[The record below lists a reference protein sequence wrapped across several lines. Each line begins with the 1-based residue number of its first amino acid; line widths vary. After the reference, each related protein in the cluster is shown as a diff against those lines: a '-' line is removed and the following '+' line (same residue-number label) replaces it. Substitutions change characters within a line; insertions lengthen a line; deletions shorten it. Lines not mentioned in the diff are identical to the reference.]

1 MASTLA
7 KSIEYVKGVG
17 PARAEKLSK
26 LGIDTL
32 SDLLFYFPRDYEDR
46 SRVISIKDAA
56 PGDTVTVKGEV
67 YSIEKMKIRK
77 NLDLLKVTFIDHSDA
92 VIGSWFNQTYLA
104 KKFSKGKDFYLHG
117 QISEKS
123 WRQFKKKEIN
133 TPVFEATDSEN
144 LIHTNRIVP
153 IYTLTKNLNQKQLR
167 SIIFR
172 AVNNYANKLNDWL
185 PAYLKR
191 KYNLPHIGD
200 AVREY
205 HFPSGRDSFIK
216 ARQRL
221 AFSELFLFQ
230 LRLMMEKNQY
240 QIKKGLS
247 HPPSTE
253 LMADF
258 LGELDF
264 ELTSAQ
270 KKAWH
275 DIAGDLE
282 KDVPMQRLLQGDV
295 GSGKTVVAALALLA
309 VVSNKRLSL
318 YMAPT
323 EILAEQQYFTLKEL
337 FKNLPVNIGL
347 ITGSSTTGD
356 KKEILERIESEN
368 LNIVVG
374 THALFQDDIN
384 YKNLGLIVIDE
395 QHRFGVR
402 QRQRL
407 MEKGE
412 NPDLLVMTATPIPR
426 SLAMTLY
433 GDLDVSVIGEMPPG
447 RSPVITYWRKQNKRR
462 QIYNFVNQKIETGD
476 QAFVVTSLIEP
487 SEEMSHLISVDELY
501 RQLNE
506 KFLPDKNIGMVHGQM
521 TAAEKQEIMKEFK
534 QGKIDLVVATTV
546 IEVGIDVP
554 NATVM
559 VIEDADRF
567 GLAQLHQLR
576 GRVGRGDKQSFCILI
591 ADPKTED
598 GIQRI
603 EAMVASSDGFDIAE
617 KDLEIRGPGEF
628 FGTRQHGIDEFRV
641 ASLIQDQKILQIARD
656 EAVKLTSKKGWEK
669 RYPDIVNKIS
679 QLEVII

>member
-1 MASTLA
+1 MDSTLA

-32 SDLLFYFPRDYEDR
+32 ADLLFYFPRDYEDR
-46 SRVISIKDAA
+46 SKVISIKDAA
-56 PGDTVTVKGEV
+56 PGETVTIKGEV
-67 YSIEKMKIRK
+67 YSLEKSRIRK
-77 NLDLLKVTFIDHSDA
+77 DLELLKVTFIDHSDA

-104 KKFSKGKDFYLHG
+104 KNFSKGEEFYLHG

-133 TPVFEATDSEN
+133 NPVYEAADSEN
-144 LIHTNRIVP
+144 LVHTNRVVP

-167 SIIFR
+167 SIVFR

-191 KYNLPHIGD
+191 KYKLPHIGD

-230 LRLMMEKNQY
+230 IRLMMEKNQY
-240 QIKKGLS
+240 QIKKGYS

-258 LGELDF
+258 LSELDF
-264 ELTSAQ
+264 KLTSAQ

-282 KDVPMQRLLQGDV
+282 KNIPMQRLLQGDV

-309 VVSNKRLSL
+309 VVSNSKLSL

-347 ITGSSTTGD
+347 ITGSSSAGD
-356 KKEILERIESEN
+356 KEAILERIESEN
-368 LNIVVG
+368 LNIIVG

-384 YKNLGLIVIDE
+384 YKNLGLVVIDE

-402 QRQRL
+402 QRQQL

-433 GDLDVSVIGEMPPG
+433 GDVDVSVIGEMPPG
-447 RSPVITYWRKQNKRR
+447 RSPVITYWRKRNKRR
-462 QIYNFVNQKIETGD
+462 QIYDFVNQKLEAGD

-487 SEEMSHLISVDELY
+487 SDEMPDLISVEELY
-501 RQLNE
+501 QQLDE
-506 KFLPDKNIGMVHGQM
+506 KFLPDKNISMVHGQM
-521 TAAEKQEIMKEFK
+521 SAAEKQEIMEEFK
-534 QGKIDLVVATTV
+534 RGNIDLIVATTV

-603 EAMVASSDGFDIAE
+603 EAMVASSDGFVIAE

-641 ASLIQDQKILQIARD
+641 ASLIQDQKVLQIARK
-656 EAVKLTSKKGWEK
+656 EALRLTSKANWEK
-669 RYPDIVNKIS
+669 KYPDIVNKVS

>member
-1 MASTLA
+1 MNSTLA

-17 PARAEKLSK
+17 PARAEKLSR
-26 LGIDTL
+26 LGIDNL
-32 SDLLFYFPRDYEDR
+32 ADLLFYFPRDYEDR
-46 SRVISIKDAA
+46 SRVISIKDAV

-67 YSIEKMKIRK
+67 YSIEKSRLRE
-77 NLDLLKVTFIDHSDA
+77 NLELLKVTFIDHSDA
-92 VIGSWFNQTYLA
+92 VIGSWFNQGYLA
-104 KKFSKGKDFYLHG
+104 KNFSRGEEFYLHG

-123 WRQFKKKEIN
+123 WRQYKKKEIN
-133 TPVFEATDSEN
+133 NPVYENLGSED

-172 AVNNYANKLNDWL
+172 AVNNYANNINDWL

-191 KYNLPHIGD
+191 KYKLPHIGD

-240 QIKKGLS
+240 QVKKGFS

-264 ELTSAQ
+264 KLTSAQ

-282 KDVPMQRLLQGDV
+282 KAVPMQRLLQGDV

-309 VVSNKRLSL
+309 VVSNNRLSL

-323 EILAEQQYFTLKEL
+323 EILAEQQYFTLKDL

-347 ITGSSTTGD
+347 ITGSSSSGD
-356 KKEILERIESEN
+356 KEATLERIESEN
-368 LNIVVG
+368 LNIIVG

-384 YKNLGLIVIDE
+384 YKNLGLVVIDE

-447 RSPVITYWRKQNKRR
+447 RSPVITYWRKRNKRR
-462 QIYNFVNQKIETGD
+462 QIYDFVNQKLEAGD

-487 SEEMSHLISVDELY
+487 SDEMPDLISVEELY
-501 RQLNE
+501 QQLDE
-506 KFLPDKNIGMVHGQM
+506 KFLPDKKISMVHGQM
-521 TAAEKQEIMKEFK
+521 SAAEKQEIMEEFK
-534 QGKIDLVVATTV
+534 RGNIDLIVATTV

-576 GRVGRGDKQSFCILI
+576 GRVGRGDKQSFCI
-591 ADPKTED
+591 
-598 GIQRI
+598 
-603 EAMVASSDGFDIAE
+603 
-617 KDLEIRGPGEF
+617 
-628 FGTRQHGIDEFRV
+628 
-641 ASLIQDQKILQIARD
+641 
-656 EAVKLTSKKGWEK
+656 
-669 RYPDIVNKIS
+669 
-679 QLEVII
+679 

>member
-1 MASTLA
+1 MNSTLA

-26 LGIDTL
+26 LGIDNL
-32 SDLLFYFPRDYEDR
+32 ADLLFYFPRDYEDR
-46 SRVISIKDAA
+46 SRVIPIKDAI

-67 YSIEKMKIRK
+67 YSIEKSRLRE
-77 NLDLLKVTFIDHSDA
+77 NLELLKVTFIDHSDA
-92 VIGSWFNQTYLA
+92 VIGSWFNQGYLA
-104 KKFSKGKDFYLHG
+104 KNFSRGEEFYLHG

-123 WRQFKKKEIN
+123 WRQYKKKEIN
-133 TPVFEATDSEN
+133 NPVYENVDSED

-167 SIIFR
+167 SIIYR

-191 KYNLPHIGD
+191 KYKLPHIGD

-240 QIKKGLS
+240 QVKKGFS

-264 ELTSAQ
+264 KLTSAQ

-282 KDVPMQRLLQGDV
+282 KAVPMQRLLQGDV

-309 VVSNKRLSL
+309 VVSNNRLSL

-347 ITGSSTTGD
+347 ITGSSSSGD
-356 KKEILERIESEN
+356 KEAILERIESEN
-368 LNIVVG
+368 LNIIVG

-384 YKNLGLIVIDE
+384 YKNLGLVVIDE

-447 RSPVITYWRKQNKRR
+447 RSPVITYWRKRNKRR
-462 QIYNFVNQKIETGD
+462 QIYDFVNQRLEAGD

-487 SEEMSHLISVDELY
+487 SEEMPDLISVEELY
-501 RQLNE
+501 QQLDE
-506 KFLPDKNIGMVHGQM
+506 KFLPDKKISMVHGQM
-521 TAAEKQEIMKEFK
+521 SAAEKQEIMEEFK
-534 QGKIDLVVATTV
+534 RGNIDLIVATTV

-641 ASLIQDQKILQIARD
+641 ASLIQDQKVLQIARK
-656 EAVKLTSKKGWEK
+656 EALRLTSKANWEK
-669 RYPDIVNKIS
+669 KYPDIVNKVS

>member
-1 MASTLA
+1 MNSTLA

-26 LGIDTL
+26 LGIDNL
-32 SDLLFYFPRDYEDR
+32 ADLLFYFPRDYEDR
-46 SRVISIKDAA
+46 SRVIPIKDAI

-67 YSIEKMKIRK
+67 YSIEKSRLRE
-77 NLDLLKVTFIDHSDA
+77 NLELLKVTFIDHSDA
-92 VIGSWFNQTYLA
+92 VIGSWFNQGYLA
-104 KKFSKGKDFYLHG
+104 KNFSRGEEFYLHG

-123 WRQFKKKEIN
+123 WRQYKKKEIN
-133 TPVFEATDSEN
+133 NPVYENVDSED

-191 KYNLPHIGD
+191 KYKLPHIGD

-240 QIKKGLS
+240 QIKKGFS

-264 ELTSAQ
+264 KLTSAQ

-282 KDVPMQRLLQGDV
+282 KAVPMQRLLQGDV

-309 VVSNKRLSL
+309 VVSNNRLSL

-347 ITGSSTTGD
+347 ITGSSSSGD
-356 KKEILERIESEN
+356 KEAILERIESEN
-368 LNIVVG
+368 LNIIVG

-384 YKNLGLIVIDE
+384 YKNLGLVVIDE

-447 RSPVITYWRKQNKRR
+447 RSPVITYWRKRNKRR
-462 QIYNFVNQKIETGD
+462 QIYDFVNQKLEAGD

-487 SEEMSHLISVDELY
+487 SEEMPDLISVEELY
-501 RQLNE
+501 QQLDE
-506 KFLPDKNIGMVHGQM
+506 KFLPNKKISMVHGQM
-521 TAAEKQEIMKEFK
+521 SAAEKQEIMEEFK
-534 QGKIDLVVATTV
+534 RGNIDLIVATTV
-546 IEVGIDVP
+546 IDVGIDVP

-641 ASLIQDQKILQIARD
+641 ASLIQDQKVLQIARK
-656 EAVKLTSKKGWEK
+656 EALRLTSKANWEK
-669 RYPDIVNKIS
+669 KYPDIVNKVS

>member
-1 MASTLA
+1 MDSTLA

-32 SDLLFYFPRDYEDR
+32 ADLLFYFPRDYEDR
-46 SRVISIKDAA
+46 SRVIPIKDAD
-56 PGDTVTVKGEV
+56 PGETVTIKGEV
-67 YSIEKMKIRK
+67 YSIEKSRTRK
-77 NLDLLKVTFIDHSDA
+77 SLELLKVTFIDHSDA

-104 KKFSKGKDFYLHG
+104 KNFSKGEEFYLHG
-117 QISEKS
+117 KISEKS

-133 TPVFEATDSEN
+133 TPVYEAVDSEN

-172 AVNNYANKLNDWL
+172 AVNNYADKLNDWL

-191 KYNLPHIGD
+191 KYKLPHIGD

-205 HFPSGRDSFIK
+205 HFPSGRDLFIK

-240 QIKKGLS
+240 QIKKGYS
-247 HPPSTE
+247 HPVSTE

-258 LGELDF
+258 LEELDF
-264 ELTSAQ
+264 KLTSAQ

-275 DIAGDLE
+275 DIAADLE
-282 KDVPMQRLLQGDV
+282 KNVPMQRLLQGDV

-309 VVSNKRLSL
+309 VISNKRLSL

-323 EILAEQQYFTLKEL
+323 EILAEQQYFTLQEL

-347 ITGSSTTGD
+347 ITGSSSSGD
-356 KKEILERIESEN
+356 KEEILERIETEN

-384 YKNLGLIVIDE
+384 YKNLGLVVIDE

-447 RSPVITYWRKQNKRR
+447 RSPVITYWRKRNKRR
-462 QIYNFVNQKIETGD
+462 QIYDFVNQRIEAGD

-487 SEEMSHLISVDELY
+487 SEEMPNLISVDELY
-501 RQLNE
+501 QQLNE
-506 KFLPDKNIGMVHGQM
+506 RFLPDKNIGMVHGQM
-521 TAAEKQEIMKEFK
+521 SAAEKQEIMKEFK
-534 QGKIDLVVATTV
+534 QGKIDLIVATTV

-591 ADPKTED
+591 ADPKTEE

-641 ASLIQDQKILQIARD
+641 ANLIQDQKILEIARD

-669 RYPDIVNKIS
+669 KYPDIVNKIS
-679 QLEVII
+679 QLKVII

>member
-1 MASTLA
+1 MNSTLA

-26 LGIDTL
+26 LGIDNL
-32 SDLLFYFPRDYEDR
+32 ADLLFYFPRDYEDR
-46 SRVISIKDAA
+46 SRVIPIKDAI

-67 YSIEKMKIRK
+67 YSIEKSRLRE
-77 NLDLLKVTFIDHSDA
+77 NLELLKVTFIDHSDA
-92 VIGSWFNQTYLA
+92 VIGSWFNQGYLA
-104 KKFSKGKDFYLHG
+104 KNFSRGEEFYLHG

-123 WRQFKKKEIN
+123 WRQYKKKEIN
-133 TPVFEATDSEN
+133 NPVYENVDSED

-167 SIIFR
+167 SIIYR

-191 KYNLPHIGD
+191 KYKLPHIGD

-240 QIKKGLS
+240 QIKKGYS
-247 HPPSTE
+247 HPVSTE

-258 LGELDF
+258 LEELDF
-264 ELTSAQ
+264 KLTSAQ

-275 DIAGDLE
+275 DIAADLE
-282 KDVPMQRLLQGDV
+282 KNVPMQRLLQGDV

-309 VVSNKRLSL
+309 VISNKRLSL

-323 EILAEQQYFTLKEL
+323 EILAEQQYFTLQEL

-347 ITGSSTTGD
+347 ITGSSSSGD
-356 KKEILERIESEN
+356 KEEILERIETEN

-384 YKNLGLIVIDE
+384 YKNLGLVVIDE

-447 RSPVITYWRKQNKRR
+447 RSPVITYWRKRNKRR
-462 QIYNFVNQKIETGD
+462 QIYDFVNQRIEAGD

-487 SEEMSHLISVDELY
+487 SEEMPNLISVDELY
-501 RQLNE
+501 QQLNE
-506 KFLPDKNIGMVHGQM
+506 RFLPDKNIGMVHGQM
-521 TAAEKQEIMKEFK
+521 SAAEKQEIMKEFK
-534 QGKIDLVVATTV
+534 QGKIDLIVATTV

-591 ADPKTED
+591 ADPKTEE

-641 ASLIQDQKILQIARD
+641 ANLIQDQKILEIARD
-656 EAVKLTSKKGWEK
+656 EAVKLTSKKGWENK
-669 RYPDIVNKIS
+669 YPDIVNKIS
-679 QLEVII
+679 QLKVII